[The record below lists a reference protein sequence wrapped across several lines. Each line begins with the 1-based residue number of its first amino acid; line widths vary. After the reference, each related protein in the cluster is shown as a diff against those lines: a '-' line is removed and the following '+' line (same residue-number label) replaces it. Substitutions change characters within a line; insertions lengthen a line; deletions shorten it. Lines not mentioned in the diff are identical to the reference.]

1 MSNPFKSLFKQ
12 TAVYGLSSIIGRFLN
27 YLLVP
32 LYTAVFTNPAE
43 YGVVSELYAWVAF
56 LIVILTF
63 GMETAFFRF
72 FESSE
77 DKKSIFKNTLWTVLI
92 VNALFLVTIL
102 LFHENFATLMLFEDH
117 SEYLVLL
124 SFIVVL
130 DAMSALPLAKLR
142 QEQRAIRFSGIQLSS
157 ILVNIVLNL
166 LFMLVFFNE
175 DRPEEGV
182 LFILIANLI
191 ASAIKPILL
200 FKDYSVLIEKP
211 DKQVLK
217 KIMVYAFPLVLAGFA
232 GIINETLDRI
242 MLKQILYDPTN
253 PSSLEFAEGQVGIYS
268 ACYKLAMMV
277 TIFIQ
282 AYRYAAEPFFFRQI
296 NNENRNNIYVKVM
309 NIFVAIVG
317 CFFLL
322 VAINIDVFKYF
333 IQNKVYWE
341 GLSIVPVL
349 LLANVFF
356 GIYINQS
363 IWYKLSG
370 QTKYGLYIA
379 IIGAVI
385 TIVGNY
391 IFIPHYGF
399 VASAWVTLVVYTLQ
413 MLVSYIWGQ
422 IHYPI
427 PYNIPRIFSYLA
439 MALIIYLI
447 FCLLPFESKTIN
459 LLLGNFLTIGYLMF
473 IYFVERKS
481 LKSSY

>member
-32 LYTAVFTNPAE
+32 LYTAIFTNPAE

-102 LFHENFATLMLFEDH
+102 LFHENFAALMLFEDH

-130 DAMSALPLAKLR
+130 DALSALPLAKLR

-242 MLKQILYDPTN
+242 MLKHILYDPTN

-322 VAINIDVFKYF
+322 VSINIDVFKYF

-427 PYNIPRIFSYLA
+427 PYNIPRILSYLA

-447 FCLLPFESKTIN
+447 FCLLPFENKIIN
-459 LLLGNFLTIGYLMF
+459 LLLGNFLTMGYLTF